1 MSKSQPNMDP
11 NQAHFDDPIDVDG
24 TNAQDLLTQTNTSI
38 KNLNHSLLKLVAV
51 QQESIAVSKNT
62 LSQFTV
68 MDRVPVYLELESK
81 NMPAPC
87 QIRLFPVISA
97 RQLAPSGPGSAQN
110 LAQTITSNM
119 VVYLSTE
126 TKNPSE
132 RNH

>member
-1 MSKSQPNMDP
+1 MAA
-11 NQAHFDDPIDVDG
+11 NQNNFEDPIDIDG
-24 TNAQDLLTQTNTSI
+24 TNAQDLLSQTNTSI

-62 LSQFTV
+62 ISQLTV

-81 NMPAPC
+81 NMPTPC
-87 QIRLFPVISA
+87 QIRLFPIISA
-97 RQLAPSGPGSAQN
+97 KQLAPSGPGSALN
-110 LAQTITSNM
+110 LAQIITNNV
-119 VVYLSTE
+119 VVYISTE